1 MELSY
6 NQLKQLLYR
15 YPKFDHC
22 YETVS
27 QKGNLKPYDYCI
39 GIPTGKRHIVW
50 NTFYNDKDVSYL
62 MDLNKE
68 KQISKATIL
77 KKYGINTMSQ
87 NTIVF
92 GTIVEDEE
100 FDKKVFLIDDIYYFK
115 GVNIKNAT
123 FYSKLNYIKEYIIYM
138 NQFEHDYL
146 FAFPCIWKHEKKEN
160 EYNLPYF
167 IHENIINNIGYEIH
181 HIQYRSLE
189 QIVPY
194 INVYNNKRWELNNK
208 KVPTQL
214 PISSL
219 ENTLLTR
226 YKMIYSID
234 WNKPQYKYTTNFLI
248 KADLQNDIYH
258 LFAYGSKKQIV
269 YYNVAFIPDYK
280 TSVMM
285 NEIFRNIR
293 ENKNIDYIE
302 ESEDEDDFENVSIDK
317 HVNIYKTV
325 PFECIYSRKFKK
337 WIPLSKIKEDN
348 KIVHI
353 GRLVRD
359 YMR

>member
-27 QKGNLKPYDYCI
+27 QKNNLKPYDYCI
-39 GIPTGKRHIVW
+39 GIPIGKRHIVW

-146 FAFPCIWKHEKKEN
+146 FAFPCIWKHEKKKMN
-160 EYNLPYF
+160 TTC
-167 IHENIINNIGYEIH
+167 
-181 HIQYRSLE
+181 HI
-189 QIVPY
+189 
-194 INVYNNKRWELNNK
+194 
-208 KVPTQL
+208 
-214 PISSL
+214 
-219 ENTLLTR
+219 
-226 YKMIYSID
+226 
-234 WNKPQYKYTTNFLI
+234 
-248 KADLQNDIYH
+248 
-258 LFAYGSKKQIV
+258 LF
-269 YYNVAFIPDYK
+269 
-280 TSVMM
+280 M
-285 NEIFRNIR
+285 
-293 ENKNIDYIE
+293 
-302 ESEDEDDFENVSIDK
+302 
-317 HVNIYKTV
+317 
-325 PFECIYSRKFKK
+325 
-337 WIPLSKIKEDN
+337 KI
-348 KIVHI
+348 
-353 GRLVRD
+353 L
-359 YMR
+359 

>member
-6 NQLKQLLYR
+6 NQLKQLMFR
-15 YPKFDHC
+15 YPKFELC

-27 QKGNLKPYDYCI
+27 QKGILKSYDYCI
-39 GIPTGKRHIVW
+39 GIPTGKRYVVW

-62 MDLNKE
+62 MDLNKD
-68 KQISKATIL
+68 KQISRAIIL
-77 KKYGINTMSQ
+77 KKYEMNLMSQ

-92 GTIVEDEE
+92 GTIIED
-100 FDKKVFLIDDIYYFK
+100 DDINNKIFLIDDIYYFK
-115 GVNIKNAT
+115 GVNIKNAS
-123 FYSKLNYIKEYIIYM
+123 FSSKLSYIKEYIIYM
-138 NQFEHDYL
+138 NQLEHDYL
-146 FAFPCIWKHEKKEN
+146 FAFPCIWKYIKKEN
-160 EYNLPYF
+160 DYELPYS
-167 IHENIINNIGYEIH
+167 INENIINNIGYEIH
-181 HIQYRSLE
+181 HIQYRSFE

-208 KVPTQL
+208 KIPTQPL
-214 PISSL
+214 ISDL
-219 ENTLLTR
+219 ETNLLTQ

-258 LFAYGSKKQIV
+258 LFAYGTKKKII

-302 ESEDEDDFENVSIDK
+302 VSEDEEDFENITFDK
-317 HVNIYKTV
+317 HVNIHKSV

-337 WIPLSKIKEDN
+337 WIPVSKIKEDN

-353 GRLVRD
+353 GKLVRN
-359 YMR
+359 YIR